1 LGTLVIVSTPYRDL
15 YLTAAAL
22 AGALIFP
29 VLGFPLFLAP
39 TMQEEEEEPGLGV
52 VRKALFI
59 LLFVTATTTAGAVI
73 VSGLLA
79 DTPHTLQLSSF
90 RGVKLALAFPPALTA
105 VYYSLFVLLP
115 GEQSLIERFQKLL
128 FTRINV
134 LAVFI
139 AGLAA
144 VLLGVVLLRSGNF
157 PVIPVAEIEVMLR
170 RGLEELLGVRPRSK
184 ELLIGHPA
192 LVLAAALM
200 VCGHTRFA
208 SLFAVV
214 AALGQSSVLN
224 TFTHLHTPLSINL
237 VRTAQG
243 LWLGGL
249 IGLVLAGAALA
260 AMAWKRNA
268 AGQQF
273 KKEDKPR

>member
-1 LGTLVIVSTPYRDL
+1 
-15 YLTAAAL
+15 
-22 AGALIFP
+22 
-29 VLGFPLFLAP
+29 
-39 TMQEEEEEPGLGV
+39 
-52 VRKALFI
+52 
-59 LLFVTATTTAGAVI
+59 
-73 VSGLLA
+73 
-79 DTPHTLQLSSF
+79 
-90 RGVKLALAFPPALTA
+90 
-105 VYYSLFVLLP
+105 VLLP
-115 GEQSLIERFQKLL
+115 GDQSLIERFRKLL

-200 VCGHTRFA
+200 ACGHTRFA